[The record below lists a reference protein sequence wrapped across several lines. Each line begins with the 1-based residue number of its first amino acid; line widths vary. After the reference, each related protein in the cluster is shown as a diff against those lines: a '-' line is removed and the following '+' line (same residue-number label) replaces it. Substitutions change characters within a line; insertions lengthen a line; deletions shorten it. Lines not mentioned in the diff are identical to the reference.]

1 VDIPTTFRGALSP
14 FWKLWRDDESLN
26 IMEELFNV
34 TVGELSDYSKA
45 LVDGVSVDSAD
56 ASTPGIWFPL
66 LLDVDKGAPLDR
78 MVGEVVV
85 GDFIIGDTDDPGRLW
100 WPLDTDMV
108 FDAVASSPLDGDA
121 STEYEVSHGYIN
133 IPHDVL
139 DKCSTTMVTVE
150 GVLTDAYVVWLQNAR
165 NPLGGQLVLRHS
177 AFAGRRFRRRV
188 GMEAPVRA
196 ARTAWVSGMA
206 GDAFKNIMDA
216 ACGDWEVLGPRPS
229 QEELPYL
236 SLLPGRLGPGYKGS
250 LSFPNVWEPR
260 RVQEWKGARIPW
272 FTVYGNQGDVD
283 LFRDALASGAGDDPW
298 LGWDEPMVNPA
309 WLMMDDTGVVV
320 VRVSNLEWPE
330 LLDITGDTLPLGRMV
345 VFHLDGAV
353 EGSMGTPSM
362 EASVHMTAAPGD
374 GILGMDLVGVSARR
388 AVFL

>member
-1 VDIPTTFRGALSP
+1 VEIFRNSLSP
-14 FWKLWRDDESLN
+14 FWKLWRDDKFMDMVEALFDAAASELADYAAHLATGVR
-26 IMEELFNV
+26 IDTATEEGPGRWVPYYLP
-34 TVGELSDYSKA
+34 
-45 LVDGVSVDSAD
+45 VDQ
-56 ASTPGIWFPL
+56 
-66 LLDVDKGAPLDR
+66 GAPMPFLL
-78 MVGEVVV
+78 G
-85 GDFIIGDTDDPGRLW
+85 GGSGIGGFIIGDTPDPGKLF
-100 WPLDTDMV
+100 WPFGEGIV
-108 FDAVASSPLDGDA
+108 FDAVAPTPLDQEA
-121 STEYEVSHGYIN
+121 SDGFEVFDKSLHVA
-133 IPHDVL
+133 PAVL
-139 DKCSTTMVTVE
+139 GKCRLEVVE
-150 GVLTDAYVVWLQNAR
+150 IDGVLTDAYVVWLQNAR

-206 GDAFKNIMDA
+206 GDAVKNIMDA

-260 RVQEWKGARIPW
+260 RVREWKGARIPW

-298 LGWDEPMVNPA
+298 RGWDEPMVNPA

-362 EASVHMTAAPGD
+362 EASVHMTADPVD
-374 GILGMDLVGVSARR
+374 GILSVDLVGVSARR